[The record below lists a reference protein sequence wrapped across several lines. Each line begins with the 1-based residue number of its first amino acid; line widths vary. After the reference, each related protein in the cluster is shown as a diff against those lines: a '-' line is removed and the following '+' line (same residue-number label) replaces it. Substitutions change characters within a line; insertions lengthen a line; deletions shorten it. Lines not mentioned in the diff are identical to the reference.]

1 MLTPRRLC
9 QVSLNRYNF
18 TRRMTPPFTRMG
30 EPELQELARRDPD
43 RLIAQ
48 IHGARLAGEEEAA
61 ATATII
67 LVLTLE
73 RFIRS
78 VVADHVRSWEIDEV
92 SDGATIEL
100 VRAVRD
106 NPPELG
112 SSVQLRVWTRQIVFR
127 YCAGVTRKGETE
139 FLRRMKSTNATY
151 EDGSLKNDPE
161 ADDYGFEFAEYRQI
175 VDRQLDL
182 LNDDHRI
189 IVEMRLIERAP
200 SKEVSQRLKD
210 DHGLTYNPNTID
222 QVASR
227 FRKACAEDLEE
238 Q

>member
-1 MLTPRRLC
+1 MSAAC
-9 QVSLNRYNF
+9 QVSLHRYNLPL
-18 TRRMTPPFTRMG
+18 RMTPPFTRMS

-48 IHGARLAGEEEAA
+48 IHSARLSGEEEQ
-61 ATATII
+61 ATAATII

-73 RFIRS
+73 RFIRA
-78 VVADHVRSWEIDEV
+78 VVADHVRPWEIDEV
-92 SDGATIEL
+92 SDGAALEL
-100 VRAVRD
+100 VRSVRD

-112 SSVQLRVWTRQIVFR
+112 SQVQLRVWARQIVFR
-127 YCAGVTRKGETE
+127 HCAGVTRKGETE
-139 FLRRMKSTNATY
+139 FLRKMKSTNATY
-151 EDGSLKNDPE
+151 DDGSLKNDPE

-189 IVEMRLIERAP
+189 IVELRVIERSP
-200 SKEVSQRLKD
+200 SKEVSERLKD
-210 DHGLTYNPNTID
+210 EHGLTYNPNTID

>member
-1 MLTPRRLC
+1 MLT
-9 QVSLNRYNF
+9 
-18 TRRMTPPFTRMG
+18 PFTRMS

-43 RLIAQ
+43 RLIAH

-61 ATATII
+61 TAATII
-67 LVLTLE
+67 MVLTLE
-73 RFIRS
+73 RFIRAT
-78 VVADHVRSWEIDEV
+78 VADHVRPWEIDEI
-92 SDGATIEL
+92 SDGAALEL
-100 VRAVRD
+100 VRSVRD

-112 SSVQLRVWTRQIVFR
+112 SAVQLRVWARQVVFR
-127 YCAGVTRKGETE
+127 FCAGITRKGQTE
-139 FLRRMKSTNATY
+139 FMRTMKSTNATY
-151 EDGSLKNDPE
+151 DDGSLKNDPE
-161 ADDYGFEFAEYRQI
+161 ADDIGFEFAEYRQI
-175 VDRQLDL
+175 VDRQLEL

-227 FRKACAEDLEE
+227 FRKACADDLEE